1 MTEMIAW
8 LHAQIL
14 ADKAAAD
21 AATPGPWHAEIHRH
35 RHTKVPVLFE
45 VHPVA
50 ELEGNGD
57 GGVQTAADAEHIAR
71 HDPADVIADCDAKLA
86 ILAEYERIAASLAAY
101 TNPGNAGA
109 YMAAQTMVKLVA
121 QGYRHRD
128 GWRKEWAA

>member
-1 MTEMIAW
+1 MIAW
-8 LHAQIL
+8 LRAQIL

-35 RHTKVPVLFE
+35 RRTKVPVLFE

-57 GGVQTAADAEHIAR
+57 GGVQTAAD
-71 HDPADVIADCDAKLA
+71 DAKLA